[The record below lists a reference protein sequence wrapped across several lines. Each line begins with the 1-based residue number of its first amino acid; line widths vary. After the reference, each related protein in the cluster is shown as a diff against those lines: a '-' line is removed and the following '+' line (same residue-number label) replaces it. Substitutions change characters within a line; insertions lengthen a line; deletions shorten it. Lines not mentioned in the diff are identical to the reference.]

1 MKVIRTIPEMREAR
15 QAMSGPAGFV
25 PTMGYLHEGHLSLV
39 QGSKRDNSS
48 TVVSIFVNPTQFGPK
63 DDFNRYPRDERRD
76 ISMLEKAGVD
86 VVFLPTAV
94 DMYPSG
100 FNTWVDVLGITER
113 LEGLARPG
121 HFRGVATICNKLFNI
136 VLPDRV
142 YFGQKDAQQLA
153 VIKKMAADLNLK
165 LDVVAVPTLREA
177 DGLAMSSRNS
187 YLNPKERTAAAVLYR
202 SLCLAGKMIQD
213 GEHSADSIRAAVNGL
228 IEAEPLAKIEYV
240 SVADTVSLKELEE
253 IRSQALISLAVRI
266 GKTRLIDNIALS

>member
-153 VIKKMAADLNLK
+153 VGAPPTFLPQSHVHESDSEEDL
-165 LDVVAVPTLREA
+165 VV
-177 DGLAMSSRNS
+177 
-187 YLNPKERTAAAVLYR
+187 ERVLWR
-202 SLCLAGKMIQD
+202 KG
-213 GEHSADSIRAAVNGL
+213 IRPA
-228 IEAEPLAKIEYV
+228 
-240 SVADTVSLKELEE
+240 
-253 IRSQALISLAVRI
+253 QVRR
-266 GKTRLIDNIALS
+266 GRLQSHEK

>member
-1 MKVIRTIPEMREAR
+1 MKIIRTIPEMREAR
-15 QAMSGPAGFV
+15 QTMPGPVGFV

-39 QGSKRDNSS
+39 QGSKQDNLS
-48 TVVSIFVNPTQFGPK
+48 TVISIFVNPTQFGPK

-86 VVFLPTAV
+86 VVFLPSAQ

-100 FNTWVDVLGITER
+100 FNTWVDLSGITER
-113 LEGLARPG
+113 LEGAARPG
-121 HFRGVATICNKLFNI
+121 HFRGVATVCNKLFNI
-136 VLPDRV
+136 VLPDKA

-153 VIKKMAADLNLK
+153 VIKKMVTDLNINLGI
-165 LDVVAVPTLREA
+165 VAVPTLREA

-187 YLNPKERTAAAVLYR
+187 YLVPKERTAAAVLYK
-202 SLCLAGKMIQD
+202 SLCLAGKMIAD
-213 GEHSADSIRAAVNGL
+213 GEHDAESVKRTMFEL
-228 IEAEPLAKIEYV
+228 IETEPIAKIEYI
-240 SVADTVSLKELEE
+240 SVADTVSLQELEN

>member
-1 MKVIRTIPEMREAR
+1 MKIIRTIPEMREAR
-15 QAMSGPAGFV
+15 QTMPGPVGFV

-39 QGSKRDNSS
+39 QGSKQDNLS

-86 VVFLPTAV
+86 VVFLPSAQ

-100 FNTWVDVLGITER
+100 FNTWVDVSGITDR
-113 LEGLARPG
+113 LEGAARPG
-121 HFRGVATICNKLFNI
+121 HFRGVATVCNKLFNI
-136 VLPDRV
+136 ILPEKA

-153 VIKKMAADLNLK
+153 VIKKMVTDLNMN
-165 LDVVAVPTLREA
+165 LDIVAVPTLREA

-187 YLNPKERTAAAVLYR
+187 YLTPKEREAAAVLYK
-202 SLCLAGKMIQD
+202 SLCLAGKMAAD
-213 GEHSADSIRAAVNGL
+213 GEHGAESIKTTMSEL
-228 IEAEPLAKIEYV
+228 IETEPLAKIEYI
-240 SVADTVSLKELEE
+240 SVADTVSLQELEN

>member
-15 QAMSGPAGFV
+15 QAMAVGVGFV

-39 QGSKRDNSS
+39 HGSKRDNSS
-48 TVVSIFVNPTQFGPK
+48 TVVSIFVNPTQFSPK

-86 VVFLPTAV
+86 VVFLPSAL

-121 HFRGVATICNKLFNI
+121 HFRGVATVCSKLFNI
-136 VLPDRV
+136 IFPDRA

-153 VIKKMAADLNLK
+153 VIKKMVADLNLE
-165 LDVVAVPTLREA
+165 LEIVAVPTLREA

-187 YLNPKERTAAAVLYR
+187 YLNTRERAAAAVIYS
-202 SLCLAGKMIQD
+202 SLCLARKMIQD
-213 GEHSADSIRAAVNGL
+213 GEHGADSVRGAITGL
-228 IEAEPLAKIEYV
+228 IETEPLAKIEYV
-240 SVADTVSLKELEE
+240 SVADTVSLQELED